1 MKSKALNAFIISTFV
16 TLYLIVSVISTI
28 HVIDFFKLS
37 NPDWLA
43 ISLAIAFEIGAAAS
57 LASLIAL
64 KKMNRSLVW
73 GLFIVLTAVQMMGNT
88 YYAFKNLHDIQNW
101 IDLFGLTDSEPI
113 FQKRIMAIIS
123 GAILP
128 LVALGFIKS
137 LVDYIRPT
145 DEEPIIETQAPVN
158 DQITDSV
165 TQGLADVEETL
176 SKEESGY
183 VMGKDELKRIFERVE
198 QLRSEGKLPT
208 PTQEDIENE
217 PTALAFTPYNVEE
230 ETNDK
235 YNGSESS
242 DVIETKETISD
253 DLRAMLEKE
262 LTPDDLRTYAE
273 KSRIIIKTDEDPNP
287 HLTPG
292 VRT

>member
-1 MKSKALNAFIISTFV
+1 MKSKAVNGFIIGTFV

-73 GLFIVLTAVQMMGNT
+73 GLFIVLTAMQMMGNT

-101 IDLFGLTDSEPI
+101 IDLFGLTDEEPI

-145 DEEPIIETQAPVN
+145 DDEQPTEIKGRTN
-158 DQITDSV
+158 DQITDAV
-165 TQGLADVEETL
+165 TQVNEPVNEPVKTVAELEE
-176 SKEESGY
+176 EEIKGY
-183 VMGKDELKRIFERVE
+183 VMDKEQMRRIFDRVTS
-198 QLRSEGKLPT
+198 LRGEGKLPEH
-208 PTQEDIENE
+208 TQEDIENE
-217 PTALAFTPYNVEE
+217 PTALANSEYRNEEIVEPE
-230 ETNDK
+230 YTQE
-235 YNGSESS
+235 
-242 DVIETKETISD
+242 
-253 DLRAMLEKE
+253 EKE
-262 LTPDDLRTYAE
+262 LKELLKNE
-273 KSRIIIKTDEDPNP
+273 LTDEDIQKYVERSRINNKGSEDNDQNP
-287 HLTPG
+287 HLIPG